1 MKYLDTEVEIK
12 VQIFLRIEEKKK
24 IGLNKKP
31 NTRNKK
37 IIQTKLQ
44 YGIYQVRQK
53 GHRSLKWYDSWVELN
68 T

>member
-12 VQIFLRIEEKKK
+12 VQIFLRIEGKKE
-24 IGLNKKP
+24 ICLNKKP

-44 YGIYQVRQK
+44 YRIYQVRQK
-53 GHRSLKWYDSWVELN
+53 GYRSLKWYDSWVELN